1 MIGATRLVHLIWN
14 TLPKIH
20 FVQLTSNRQSPFCT
34 EIASG
39 GWANH
44 FVHIQII
51 PNRHGEPHFVQVF
64 FQHPVGVQNGTPSD
78 FCVPFCGLWAGDGN
92 FPTGV
97 HYHHIYLNTRSHV
110 AAKKSTVFHG
120 NLWFDII
127 LCGPQIAPVQNR
139 KPSVFCRDMDR
150 TKSYFRW
157 LTWWPWFLQKC
168 TRGVYR
174 IRPFVGVEIVLVPCH
189 YVQKSSK
196 KLFMWALSVPGLVTT
211 ILYWKQ

>member
-1 MIGATRLVHLIWN
+1 MSCLVRPFQEAFRPLLEAFCTDFSLLFFPKGWSLTFCTGKIGFKMIGATRLVHLIWN

-78 FCVPFCGLWAGDGN
+78 FCVPFCGL
-92 FPTGV
+92 
-97 HYHHIYLNTRSHV
+97 
-110 AAKKSTVFHG
+110 
-120 NLWFDII
+120 
-127 LCGPQIAPVQNR
+127 
-139 KPSVFCRDMDR
+139 
-150 TKSYFRW
+150 
-157 LTWWPWFLQKC
+157 
-168 TRGVYR
+168 
-174 IRPFVGVEIVLVPCH
+174 
-189 YVQKSSK
+189 
-196 KLFMWALSVPGLVTT
+196 
-211 ILYWKQ
+211 